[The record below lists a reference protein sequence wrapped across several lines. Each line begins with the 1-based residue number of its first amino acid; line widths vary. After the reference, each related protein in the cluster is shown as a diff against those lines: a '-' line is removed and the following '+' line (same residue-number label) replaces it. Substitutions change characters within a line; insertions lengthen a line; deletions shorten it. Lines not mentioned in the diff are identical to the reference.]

1 MLSSSPG
8 VRVLFLAAGAGGIRL
23 FQPILSG
30 EQQAQLV
37 PWQCL
42 RRLDLDSL
50 VAGGFGW
57 FEIAVRIRQQASR
70 PLGIQQ
76 WQGGGHAA
84 HGVSGAGARRSL
96 LRQGAQLAFAVVAD
110 DVHAP

>member
-76 WQGGGHAA
+76 WQGGGTQPMAYQVPA
-84 HGVSGAGARRSL
+84 LAGAYFDRARSL
-96 LRQGAQLAFAVVAD
+96 RLR
-110 DVHAP
+110 